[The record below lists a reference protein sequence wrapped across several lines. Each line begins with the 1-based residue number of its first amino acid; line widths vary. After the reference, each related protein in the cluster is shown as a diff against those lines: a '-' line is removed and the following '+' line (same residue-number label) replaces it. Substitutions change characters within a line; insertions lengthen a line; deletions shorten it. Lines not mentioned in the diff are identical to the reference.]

1 MPNGVRCPHC
11 GASGLHREGYTD
23 KGAAKYHCLNCH
35 EYLNALTNSVSAFVR
50 EVQEIAEKIEE
61 ETILKD
67 LIEINEVYITAGEK
81 GIKQDRPRRKG
92 LRRRGGGTYEGDKP
106 PVQTFKRRGKTGFFV
121 KRNPSRADTK
131 KMLKTVSEG
140 EIRVDTDE
148 YLYGGNRGENVK
160 EHRFVNHSE
169 EYAKG
174 NMHVNIHRSVPDG
187 SGG

>member
-81 GIKQDRPRRKG
+81 GIKQDIPRRRG
-92 LRRRGGGTYEGDKP
+92 LRRKGGGTYDGDKL
-106 PVQTFKRRGKTGFFV
+106 QTFTERGGKTRFFV
-121 KRNPSRADTK
+121 KRKLSRDDTNE
-131 KMLKTVSEG
+131 MLKTVSEG

-148 YLYGGNRGENVK
+148 YSIYEEGNRGEK
-160 EHRFVNHSE
+160 HERAQIRESFGRIC
-169 EYAKG
+169 K
-174 NMHVNIHRSVPDG
+174 
-187 SGG
+187 